1 MTHVKE
7 NIKIILSDTHEV
19 TSMDFST

>member
-7 NIKIILSDTHEV
+7 NINIILSDTHEV